1 MKQIVYV
8 VMCNDCVSRVFS
20 TEAVAKAFVDKHEA
34 EEIEVENSRQWGYRR
49 RIFWRYYPFTLDEDM
64 MTGEQLK
71 AARYAIS
78 HAVGEK
84 VSQSYMADLCGLLDP
99 GRNGKD
105 TIRKWEDGDGPTG
118 PVSAMVRLILEGVTH
133 TNPAVRGFFINYVRE
148 RPRDVPF

>member
-1 MKQIVYV
+1 
-8 VMCNDCVSRVFS
+8 
-20 TEAVAKAFVDKHEA
+20 
-34 EEIEVENSRQWGYRR
+34 
-49 RIFWRYYPFTLDEDM
+49 M
-64 MTGEQLK
+64 MTGKQLK

-78 HAVGEK
+78 RAVGEK
-84 VSQSYMADLCGLLDP
+84 VSQSHMADLCGLLDP

>member
-1 MKQIVYV
+1 
-8 VMCNDCVSRVFS
+8 
-20 TEAVAKAFVDKHEA
+20 
-34 EEIEVENSRQWGYRR
+34 
-49 RIFWRYYPFTLDEDM
+49 M

-78 HAVGEK
+78 RAVGEK
-84 VSQSYMADLCGLLDP
+84 VSQSHMADLCGLLDP
-99 GRNGKD
+99 DRNGKD
-105 TIRKWEDGDGPTG
+105 TIRRWEDGDGPTG